1 MQAEIEE
8 SNLHSREFWKL
19 YAQVSPHGQV
29 FDQDGLSIADAK
41 QPWFFMNL
49 ALLKRPIVS
58 EADLERIAREALD
71 HFQRGQNPWVFTAS
85 EDWFGPGSEALLSRL
100 GLVRKLDLLG
110 MVAERVRPPKR
121 SLPDTQLR
129 RIDDEKTRLA
139 LGDLNADA
147 YGVPRDWGRQAL
159 GSAALWRRPLFG
171 TIAYINDKPVS
182 GAFALA
188 IDKALYVGWVATAEL
203 YRRRGLA
210 ELVIRASLE
219 DARRATGLE
228 RTILHASKEGCPVY
242 SRMGYRPVAK
252 FPFYGT

>member
-85 EDWFGPGSEALLSRL
+85 EDWFGPGSEALL
-100 GLVRKLDLLG
+100 
-110 MVAERVRPPKR
+110 
-121 SLPDTQLR
+121 
-129 RIDDEKTRLA
+129 
-139 LGDLNADA
+139 
-147 YGVPRDWGRQAL
+147 
-159 GSAALWRRPLFG
+159 
-171 TIAYINDKPVS
+171 
-182 GAFALA
+182 
-188 IDKALYVGWVATAEL
+188 
-203 YRRRGLA
+203 
-210 ELVIRASLE
+210 
-219 DARRATGLE
+219 
-228 RTILHASKEGCPVY
+228 
-242 SRMGYRPVAK
+242 
-252 FPFYGT
+252 